1 MTRIGFLYSRLRV
14 EEKLLLEELERRPNV
29 EVVRIND
36 GDRYFDIS
44 QLPVDVDVV
53 FERSISYSRGLYVS
67 RIFEAHGVPVVNS
80 PTVAE
85 RCGDKYVTSQIL
97 VREYIPTPRVLMAFD
112 EEAALA
118 AVEAIGYPCV
128 LKPVVGSWGRLLA
141 RVDNREMAQAVI
153 EHKASLGVNHQVFYV
168 QEYVNKPGRDIR
180 AFVVGDEPI
189 CAIYR
194 SSESW
199 ITNTARGGIA
209 TNCPLTP
216 ELTDLC
222 RRTAQAMGGGLLAV
236 DVFETV
242 DGFTVNEVN
251 HTMEFR
257 NSIDTTG
264 VNIPAR
270 MVDYVIGAASR
281 PRAWA
286 DRQRNLP
293 FEAMR
298 GVRNSVV

>member
-14 EEKLLLEELERRPNV
+14 EEKLLLEELERRPDV
-29 EVVRIND
+29 ELVRIND

-44 QLPVDVDVV
+44 QLPVNVDVV

-67 RIFEAHGVPVVNS
+67 RIFEAHGIPVVNS
-80 PTVAE
+80 SLVAE

-97 VREYIPTPRVLMAFD
+97 VRERIPTPRVLMAFD
-112 EEAALA
+112 EESALA

-141 RVDNREMAQAVI
+141 RVDNREMAEAVI
-153 EHKASLGVNHQVFYV
+153 EHKASLGVHHQVFYI
-168 QEYVNKPGRDIR
+168 QEYVDKPGRDIR

-194 SSESW
+194 SSDNW
-199 ITNTARGGIA
+199 ITNTARGGVA
-209 TNCPLTP
+209 TNCLLTR
-216 ELTDLC
+216 ELIEIC
-222 RRTAQAMGGGLLAV
+222 QRTAQALGGGLLAI
-236 DVFETV
+236 DIFETA
-242 DGFTVNEVN
+242 DGLTVNEVN

-257 NSIDTTG
+257 NSISTTG

-270 MVDYVIGAASR
+270 MADYLYEAATRKVLPVDAAKT
-281 PRAWA
+281 
-286 DRQRNLP
+286 L
-293 FEAMR
+293 
-298 GVRNSVV
+298 